1 MSFLLLLTLRMPL
14 TIMMLLLLFTLPRL
28 VSRTNGKP
36 NLNWHLDYPND
47 FFYSFQN
54 EYILLNRRVFQDTMM
69 AMVKKKKK
77 GRKKE
82 GKNER
87 KRKIWLESYKLRIY

>member
-77 GRKKE
+77 DERKKE
-82 GKNER
+82 RMKEKEKYGLSLIN
-87 KRKIWLESYKLRIY
+87 